1 MIGFGAALSRQW
13 KVAFRHPAIWL
24 MLFVPLAAVA
34 FCFLFYLLP
43 LHQAAGAAPNGRL
56 PLLWTA
62 AGVPVMLAFP
72 AAAASLKGMAGD
84 WSGRRYRDLGTTGLR
99 RSTATAAYLLAPL
112 LAATLTAL
120 VSFVLLQA
128 AIAWWTQTLPA
139 ARDVIFGCGYTMF
152 GALHAAVLSAL
163 VVSLLPSN
171 GTYAAIAAL
180 SAVLPGFLSG
190 VFVPA
195 GFVLPPARYA
205 LTFFPAAHAVS
216 LARQALMWQ
225 TLEQVFADDGAG
237 AGLYKQLF
245 GVELTWAGQVIPPL
259 WSLLLLAGT
268 TLILL
273 AAASA
278 LAYRVSRAARHRPA
292 SAARRT

>member
-13 KVAFRHPAIWL
+13 KVAFRHPMIWL
-24 MLFVPLAAVA
+24 LLFVPLAAVA

-43 LHQAAGAAPNGRL
+43 LHQTAGAAPNERL

-72 AAAASLKGMAGD
+72 AAVASLKGMASD
-84 WSGRRYRDLGTTGLR
+84 WSGRRYRDLGTTDLR
-99 RSTATAAYLLAPL
+99 RGTATAAYLIAPL
-112 LAATLTAL
+112 LTATLTAL

-152 GALHAAVLSAL
+152 GALHAAALSLL
-163 VVSLLPSN
+163 VVALLPSN

-180 SAVLPGFLSG
+180 SAVLPG
-190 VFVPA
+190 
-195 GFVLPPARYA
+195 

-216 LARQALMWQ
+216 LARQTLMWQ
-225 TLEQVFADDGAG
+225 TLEQVFAGDGTG

-259 WSLLLLAGT
+259 WSLLLLTGT

-273 AAASA
+273 AAAIA

-292 SAARRT
+292 PTARRA